1 MSHRL
6 TRGARPGGSRHLLL
20 AFGLLFAVAPA
31 LVHAQTLNNGAGLS
45 FGAFTAGSGGTI
57 LVSSGG
63 ARSKTGSVLLVSQGG
78 SAAAAQFTIT
88 GTPNAVFT
96 ISLPVD
102 GTVLLSDGGS
112 NTMALNSFVS
122 SPSAV
127 GTLSGGGSQLINV
140 GATLTVG
147 NQQVPGAY
155 SGSFSV
161 TVNYQ

>member
-6 TRGARPGGSRHLLL
+6 TRTARTGGSRHLLRAL
-20 AFGLLFAVAPA
+20 GLCVAVWPG
-31 LVHAQTLNNGAGLS
+31 VHAQTLNNGAALS

-57 LVSSGG
+57 QISSGG
-63 ARSKTGSVLLVSQGG
+63 GRSKTGGVLLVTQGG
-78 SAAAAQFTIT
+78 SPAAAQFTVT

-102 GTVLLSDGGS
+102 GTVLLSDGGG

-122 SPSAV
+122 SPNGV

-140 GATLTVG
+140 GASLTVS
-147 NQQVPGAY
+147 NQQVSGAY

>member
-1 MSHRL
+1 MTPRP
-6 TRGARPGGSRHLLL
+6 TRSARTEGWRHGLP
-20 AFGLLFAVAPA
+20 AFGLLLALWPV
-31 LVHAQTLNNGAGLS
+31 LVHAQTLNNGAALS

-63 ARSKTGSVLLVSQGG
+63 ARSKTGGVLLVSQGG

-88 GTPNAVFT
+88 GTANAVFT

-102 GTVLLSDGGS
+102 GTVLLSDGSS
-112 NTMALNSFVS
+112 NTMALNGFVS